1 MLALLIYLVEVVRR
15 MFHKLGR
22 GVSIVA
28 DSFHE
33 ARKLR
38 RAMPR
43 IYIDE

>member
-1 MLALLIYLVEVVRR
+1 MLAVLIYLIEALRR

-22 GVSIVA
+22 GVAVVA

-33 ARKLR
+33 AQKMR
-38 RAMPR
+38 RAQPR